1 MDKSGETPV
10 SWGHI
15 RWAEESGVGS
25 VHLGRHC
32 F

>member
-15 RWAEESGVGS
+15 HWAEESGVGS
-25 VHLGRHC
+25 VHLGCH
-32 F
+32 